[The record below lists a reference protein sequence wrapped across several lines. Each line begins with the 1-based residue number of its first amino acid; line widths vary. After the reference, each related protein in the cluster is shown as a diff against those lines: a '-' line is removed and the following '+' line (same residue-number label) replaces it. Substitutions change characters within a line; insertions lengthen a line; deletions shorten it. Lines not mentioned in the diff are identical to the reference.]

1 MLIKIILNLRAIN
14 QNFSN
19 QKLAKEIGYKIPSFS
34 DRLINILQLSKN
46 TYSNKIKRDLARIA
60 IKKHEIELEKVD
72 LKTVIMK
79 ISSLKIMTALSF
91 LFTFLFLIFFMSEF
105 SNALERVYNY
115 DKKYPPPLPFT
126 CIVPIL

>member
-1 MLIKIILNLRAIN
+1 MKRDLNQALKIILNLRAIN
-14 QNFSN
+14 QSFSN

-60 IKKHEIELEKVD
+60 IKKHEIELEKID
-72 LKTVIMK
+72 LKTIIMK

-91 LFTFLFLIFFMSEF
+91 LFTFLSV
-105 SNALERVYNY
+105 SS
-115 DKKYPPPLPFT
+115 
-126 CIVPIL
+126 